1 MTAQNFLL
9 SGNVLCQPGILLCNT
24 PILADAP
31 EQHTSDV
38 PANCILSFNAAAL
51 LLDASEPLCTRTSSA
66 QLSMCMQS
74 NDYGVIEIFNN
85 VMTRPYRSVITL
97 GNAPVQWDSP
107 NRVNKDNRSR
117 MTHFAVRQGV
127 SSSIQKCHHR
137 AIPWIVIKGTAEAIR
152 GRDTFILKKEKP
164 AHSSAKAHHPETMER
179 LNYELSSVNH
189 TILGE
194 SQIGKLENNYGRE
207 ND

>member
-24 PILADAP
+24 LILTDAP
-31 EQHTSDV
+31 AQHTSDV
-38 PANCILSFNAAAL
+38 PANCTRSIIAAAL

-107 NRVNKDNRSR
+107 NRVNKENRSR

-152 GRDTFILKKEKP
+152 GRDTYTKERKNRAQFCKNP
-164 AHSSAKAHHPETMER
+164 SSRNDGAI
-179 LNYELSSVNH
+179 EL
-189 TILGE
+189 
-194 SQIGKLENNYGRE
+194 
-207 ND
+207 